1 MKPVFDAL
9 GGRKN
14 ALSLFSI
21 VLITALLVLN
31 KKLDLGLTSADVIA
45 IAMVSIGGVTGLA
58 ISDLKKEAK
67 K

>member
-14 ALSLFSI
+14 TLSLFSI

-31 KKLDLGLTSADVIA
+31 KKLDLGLTSADVVA
-45 IAMVSIGGVTGLA
+45 IAMVSIGGVAGLA